1 MQQTPVKHTSID
13 ASICCWEVRP
23 GFPHRMYS
31 LSCDTIY
38 LLLIMYVHNGHLLV
52 LKLKLQ
58 EGGHLLFNVEA
69 MDRRPPFGTGS
80 FKHLGRTN
88 YQPSAHWHSSFQN
101 DCPSGAGEELA
112 RAQWEDFLHGW
123 GMKKGGSHW
132 YVCNVTFDHQKASR
146 SSGLSSQSL
155 TYDFFSSH
163 VRET

>member
-1 MQQTPVKHTSID
+1 M
-13 ASICCWEVRP
+13 ICCWEVRP
-23 GFPHRMYS
+23 GFPHLMYS
-31 LSCDTIY
+31 PSCDTVY
-38 LLLIMYVHNGHLLV
+38 LLLIIYVHNGHLLV

-112 RAQWEDFLHGW
+112 SGTMRGFPTWLRNEERWEPLI
-123 GMKKGGSHW
+123 
-132 YVCNVTFDHQKASR
+132 C
-146 SSGLSSQSL
+146 
-155 TYDFFSSH
+155 
-163 VRET
+163 VRCYI